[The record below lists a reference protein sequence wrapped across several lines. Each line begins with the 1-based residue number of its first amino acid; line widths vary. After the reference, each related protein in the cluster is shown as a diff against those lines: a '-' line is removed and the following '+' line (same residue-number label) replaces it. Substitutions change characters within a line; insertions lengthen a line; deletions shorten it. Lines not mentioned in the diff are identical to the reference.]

1 MALIWYCE
9 ELKGDNPELSKK
21 AMCEKASNIFN
32 VFRYRIKYLFS
43 KLSFISVNTF
53 LKYLDTYVGR
63 LQSFVMAL
71 KRQNVF
77 NV

>member
-32 VFRYRIKYLFS
+32 VGIVLNTYFLNSHLFP
-43 KLSFISVNTF
+43 
-53 LKYLDTYVGR
+53 
-63 LQSFVMAL
+63 
-71 KRQNVF
+71 
-77 NV
+77 